1 MYDLLITNGT
11 VIDGTGAAKRLADVA
26 IRDGKIAAVGP
37 DLPRQAKEIVDAT
50 GKIVTPG
57 FIDLHTHYDG
67 QVTWDDAMLPS
78 AAHGVTTVIFGCCGV
93 GFAPVRKGKEDW
105 LITLMEGVEDIPGT
119 ALHDGIPWDW
129 ESYPE
134 YLDFLGKRD
143 YALNIAA
150 HMPHA
155 TIRAY
160 VMGDRA
166 ERDEPATESDLRAM
180 ADIVTQ
186 GMKAGALGFATSRVS
201 LHRGSDGSLVP
212 GTRADEQ
219 ELVRLGEAMRDAGG
233 GVLQIIP
240 SGIVGGVEDD
250 AEGSQIVGLDDCRDQ
265 FHLTQEIA
273 MMRRIH
279 EATGQPITFTF
290 SENRGLGVEEY
301 WKARGMIEQIIAA
314 GENIRPQYAPR
325 QVNSL
330 TSLDTYHAFLARPS
344 YRTLADLP
352 VAERARAMAD
362 PAVKQAI
369 LSEEDIEPDTKD
381 PMQFVHKSMQRN
393 LPDTYELDDRQ
404 DFEPHPSRSIAAQA
418 QAMGIDPLDLLYDK
432 LIARD
437 GRAILVHFAT
447 NYLDGDLEKLRDI
460 INDEHFVMGLSDA
473 GAHVCFICG
482 GAQPTFALT
491 HWARDRKRGDQV
503 RLETVIRRLTGDPA
517 GLYGL
522 EDRGTIEAGKKADI
536 NVIDFDRL
544 AIEEFRLAYDLPTG
558 ARRFLQDARGYEL
571 TLVNGTVVRRSD
583 RDTGARPGHLLRGKA
598 HEQVVA

>member
-1 MYDLLITNGT
+1 MYDLLIVNGT
-11 VIDGTGAAKRLADVA
+11 VIDGTGAERRAADVA
-26 IRDGKIAAVGP
+26 VLDGKIAAVGP
-37 DLPRQAKEIVDAT
+37 DLPREASEIIDAE
-50 GKIVTPG
+50 GRIVTPG

-119 ALHDGIPWDW
+119 ALHDGIPWGW

-134 YLDFLGKRD
+134 YLDFLGKRH
-143 YALNIAA
+143 YALNLAA

-160 VMGDRA
+160 VMGERA
-166 ERDEPATESDLRAM
+166 ERDEPATEDDLQAM
-180 ADIVTQ
+180 ADIVKE

-250 AEGSQIVGLDDCRDQ
+250 AEGSQIIGLDDCRDQ

-279 EATGQPITFTF
+279 KATGQPITFTF

-301 WKARGMIEQIIAA
+301 WKARDIIEDIIEA

-330 TSLDTYHAFLARPS
+330 TSLDTYHAFMARPT
-344 YRTLADLP
+344 YRKLADLP
-352 VAERARAMAD
+352 VTERARAMAD

-369 LSEEDIEPDTKD
+369 LSEADIEPDSKD
-381 PMQFVHKSMQRN
+381 PMQHVHKSMQNN
-393 LPDTYELDDRQ
+393 LADTYELSTDQ
-404 DFEPHPSRSIAAQA
+404 DFEPHPSKAITAQA
-418 QAMGIDPLDLLYDK
+418 QARGVDPLDLLYDM
-432 LIARD
+432 LIAD
-437 GRAILVHFAT
+437 EGRAILVHFAT

-460 INDEHFVMGLSDA
+460 ISNEHFIMGLSDA

-503 RLETVIRRLTGDPA
+503 RLETVVQRLTGDPA
-517 GLYGL
+517 RLYGL
-522 EDRGTIEAGKKADI
+522 DDRGTIEPGQMADI

-558 ARRFLQDARGYEL
+558 ARRFLQDASGYDL
-571 TLVNGTVVRRSD
+571 TVVNGTVVRRRD
-583 RDTGARPGHLLRGKA
+583 QDTGERPGHLLRRTA
-598 HEQVVA
+598 RQEVAA